1 MHRTHLILSMLP
13 CFFFTDS
20 PQANYPFV
28 FTSNWRFLRRKD
40 IVLVLVGRRTSCLS
54 LLRIR
59 LTYIGGKSYERE
71 GEEICKKSLC
81 LPVQGSRGGP
91 GRKSLWSFPINRG
104 NWRIGRAVTF
114 SPSVKCLWPLYLP
127 LLSRV
132 CECGWGGGR
141 GYLGWFVTEVLTNL
155 CLFRA
160 CVSLCLYLCC
170 NACVCGIL
178 LTATNFH
185 WQLA

>member
-1 MHRTHLILSMLP
+1 MTLCSTLNDIKKCYLIQINPRLHMSWQQWAPLLFGRFFPVAPHQLYHR
-13 CFFFTDS
+13 
-20 PQANYPFV
+20 FV
-28 FTSNWRFLRRKD
+28 LMSSSTCLRRKD
-40 IVLVLVGRRTSCLS
+40 IVPDLVRRRTSCLS

-127 LLSRV
+127 LLSQV
-132 CECGWGGGR
+132 CECGWGGEG
-141 GYLGWFVTEVLTNL
+141 
-155 CLFRA
+155 
-160 CVSLCLYLCC
+160 
-170 NACVCGIL
+170 GIWVDL
-178 LTATNFH
+178 
-185 WQLA
+185 